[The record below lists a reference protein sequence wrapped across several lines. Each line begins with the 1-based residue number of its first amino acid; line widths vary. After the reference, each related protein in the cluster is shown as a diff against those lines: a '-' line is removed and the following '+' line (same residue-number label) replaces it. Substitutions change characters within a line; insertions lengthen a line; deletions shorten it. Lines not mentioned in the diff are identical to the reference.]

1 MAPVRSRLTLKN
13 KIDIIKCYD
22 AKKQSVREL
31 ATQFKVGKTQ
41 IGTIL
46 KSRVDLLRKWC
57 DENVNGETKKNF
69 IEEIAK
75 TLGRTNF
82 KASNGWLEKFRKRHN
97 IAYKAIY
104 GESSSVDHD
113 IVDDWNNKLVEICE
127 GFVPKNI
134 FNLDET
140 GLFFRALPNKTM
152 CLKDVVE
159 IDGVSCYAN
168 ASLQMIFN
176 CHYIIN
182 QLVQNE
188 EHSALTKLAKSYL
201 SQQNPLN
208 SIPLRRSLGQHF
220 NYVQQQDAAEFINA
234 LLCHSD
240 SLKNCLKH
248 ELISILTCL
257 NCYDVR
263 TNKTPNYILPLAV
276 TENKVTLNSLF
287 NEFSK
292 EIILEINCSNCRIT
306 GNHSKVMN
314 VSSTRQYLCI
324 QLQLWNELQE
334 KMYRICSAI
343 CHHGESLH
351 HGHYTSLIKK
361 SNLWFRCND
370 LTSNKERW
378 SRGGKDIYMLIL
390 EKQN

>member
-1 MAPVRSRLTLKN
+1 LKLIDINLKKHN
-13 KIDIIKCYD
+13 KIKDLPWVNPTKNVIKD
-22 AKKQSVREL
+22 VQQKQ
-31 ATQFKVGKTQ
+31 
-41 IGTIL
+41 
-46 KSRVDLLRKWC
+46 
-57 DENVNGETKKNF
+57 F
-69 IEEIAK
+69 I
-75 TLGRTNF
+75 NQ
-82 KASNGWLEKFRKRHN
+82 
-97 IAYKAIY
+97 
-104 GESSSVDHD
+104 
-113 IVDDWNNKLVEICE
+113 
-127 GFVPKNI
+127 
-134 FNLDET
+134 
-140 GLFFRALPNKTM
+140 LPNQLLLLSGFTNY
-152 CLKDVVE
+152 
-159 IDGVSCYAN
+159 DGVSCYAN

-208 SIPLRRSLGQHF
+208 SIPLKRFLGQHF
-220 NYVQQQDAAEFINA
+220 NHVQQQDAAEFINA
-234 LLCHSD
+234 LHCHSD

-276 TENKVTLNSLF
+276 IENKVTLNSLF

-292 EIILEINCSNCRIT
+292 ETILEINCSNCRIT

-334 KMYRICSAI
+334 KNRNKALKKARKVEHIPAYIINTCGGKPPKEDRDVVWKKVATQSIQPKCYSVTAKDGRIIIKPMNRETADVLK
-343 CHHGESLH
+343 SLAN
-351 HGHYTSLIKK
+351 TSLLIKEDSARWPRASIKGVQSDVK
-361 SNLWFRCND
+361 SEELQRC
-370 LTSNKERW
+370 
-378 SRGGKDIYMLIL
+378 IL
-390 EKQN
+390 SQNSHLGIEDETQDTVLRPIFKHGRRDMDTTN

>member
-1 MAPVRSRLTLKN
+1 
-13 KIDIIKCYD
+13 
-22 AKKQSVREL
+22 
-31 ATQFKVGKTQ
+31 
-41 IGTIL
+41 
-46 KSRVDLLRKWC
+46 
-57 DENVNGETKKNF
+57 
-69 IEEIAK
+69 
-75 TLGRTNF
+75 
-82 KASNGWLEKFRKRHN
+82 
-97 IAYKAIY
+97 
-104 GESSSVDHD
+104 
-113 IVDDWNNKLVEICE
+113 
-127 GFVPKNI
+127 
-134 FNLDET
+134 
-140 GLFFRALPNKTM
+140 
-152 CLKDVVE
+152 
-159 IDGVSCYAN
+159 
-168 ASLQMIFN
+168 MIFN

-220 NYVQQQDAAEFINA
+220 NHVQQQDAAEFINA

-276 TENKVTLNSLF
+276 IENKVTLNSLF

-292 EIILEINCSNCRIT
+292 ETILEINCSNCRIT

-334 KMYRICSAI
+334 KMHNVSLISLSTTSLKVDEKTYRICSAI

-378 SRGGKDIYMLIL
+378 PRGGKDIYMLIL

>member
-1 MAPVRSRLTLKN
+1 MDKSTYEHCQIAFSFLCLILGPSQHTKHTEPFFADPVYNPLPN
-13 KIDIIKCYD
+13 NYKINLEIN
-22 AKKQSVREL
+22 E
-31 ATQFKVGKTQ
+31 VGQ
-41 IGTIL
+41 IMNLFEPI
-46 KSRVDLLRKWC
+46 
-57 DENVNGETKKNF
+57 NH
-69 IEEIAK
+69 
-75 TLGRTNF
+75 
-82 KASNGWLEKFRKRHN
+82 KASNISWRCN
-97 IAYKAIY
+97 
-104 GESSSVDHD
+104 VD
-113 IVDDWNNKLVEICE
+113 VY
-127 GFVPKNI
+127 
-134 FNLDET
+134 
-140 GLFFRALPNKTM
+140 
-152 CLKDVVE
+152 VVE

-220 NYVQQQDAAEFINA
+220 NHVQQQDAAEFINA

-334 KMYRICSAI
+334 KMHNVSLISLSTTSLKVDEKMYRICSAI

-378 SRGGKDIYMLIL
+378 PRGGKDIYMLIL